1 MLLASFKFFST
12 TIEIVQDDITKQ
24 DTEVIV
30 NAANS
35 HLKHGGGV
43 AGAIVRAG
51 GEEIQKESDEYV
63 KKNGPV
69 PVSEVAVTKAG
80 KLRAKYIFHA
90 VGPRWGEGN
99 EHEKLYRTVQN
110 ILKKAEQTSVT
121 SISIPA
127 ISSGIF
133 GFPKDQCAEVFFKA
147 LTDFLTERQN
157 TCLKLIRLCNID
169 EETSRIFLSVFERSG
184 R

>member
-1 MLLASFKFFST
+1 MLLKSFKLFNT
-12 TIEIVQDDITKQ
+12 TVEIVQDDITKQ
-24 DTEVIV
+24 ETEVIV

-63 KKNGPV
+63 KNHGLV

-80 KLRAKYIFHA
+80 NLKAKYIFHA

-99 EHEKLYRTVQN
+99 EHEKLYKTVQN
-110 ILKKAEQTSVT
+110 VLKKAEQMNVV

-147 LTDFLTERQN
+147 IKDFLTEKPD
-157 TCLKLIRLCNID
+157 TCLKFIKLCNID
-169 EETSRIFLSVFERSG
+169 EETSRIFLSIFEKNWR
-184 R
+184 

>member
-1 MLLASFKFFST
+1 MLLKSFILNDT

-24 DTEVIV
+24 DTEAIV

-43 AGAIVRAG
+43 AAAIVRAG
-51 GEEIQKESDEYV
+51 GEQIQKESDDYV
-63 KKNGPV
+63 KKHGPLA
-69 PVSEVAVTKAG
+69 VSEVAVTGAG
-80 KLRAKYIFHA
+80 KLKAKYVLHV

-99 EHEKLYRTVQN
+99 EHEKLYRAVQN
-110 ILKKAEQTSVT
+110 VLRKADELRLN

-127 ISSGIF
+127 VSSGIF

-147 LTDFLTERQN
+147 ITNFLKEHPN
-157 TCLKLIRLCNID
+157 TTLKTIRLCNID
-169 EETSRIFLSVFERSG
+169 EETSRIFLSVFEKNWR
-184 R
+184 

>member
-1 MLLASFKFFST
+1 MLLKSFKLFNT

-24 DTEVIV
+24 ETDVIV

-35 HLKHGGGV
+35 YLKHGGGV

-63 KKNGPV
+63 KNHGPV

-80 KLRAKYIFHA
+80 KLKAKYVFHA

-99 EHEKLYRTVQN
+99 EHEKLYKTVQN
-110 ILKKAEQTSVT
+110 VLKKAEQMNVV

-133 GFPKDQCAEVFFKA
+133 GFPKDQCAEVFFRAIK
-147 LTDFLTERQN
+147 DFLAERLS
-157 TCLKLIRLCNID
+157 TCLKLVRLCNID
-169 EETSRIFLSVFERSG
+169 EETSRIFLSVFEKNRG
-184 R
+184 